1 LLNKEGKK
9 IVTQLVILGILF
21 PCKCYIYKAAL
32 QFLRIVY
39 HYAWQGTVHR
49 NMSKWLIPY
58 VFLFC
63 LQIYNF
69 FVMTTK
75 TGVELVDPIREE
87 RAGKV
92 REVGSQAIWSLS
104 SCKPGIFEI

>member
-1 LLNKEGKK
+1 MC
-9 IVTQLVILGILF
+9 V
-21 PCKCYIYKAAL
+21 CS
-32 QFLRIVY
+32 VY
-39 HYAWQGTVHR
+39 RY
-49 NMSKWLIPY
+49 IPY
-58 VFLFC
+58 
-63 LQIYNF
+63 

-104 SCKPGIFEI
+104 SCKPGIFEIELMLQISVIILVKLNCSLSFSLGTLKTIPPFEIVP